1 MVFERKGFAREMVSN
16 CNVGATTYTVCKRA
30 REEFKD
36 MIVGNHKIHYLHQTT
51 TTSSNLIFCLL
62 RDIFLDIPLY
72 QIPFDDGVKAVLY
85 L

>member
-1 MVFERKGFAREMVSN
+1 
-16 CNVGATTYTVCKRA
+16 
-30 REEFKD
+30 

-72 QIPFDDGVKAVLY
+72 KIPFDDGVKALTRERKAAEQDFCANILGAKQNVCWVGTDRGAASLEAT
-85 L
+85 

>member
-1 MVFERKGFAREMVSN
+1 MDVRTILACQV
-16 CNVGATTYTVCKRA
+16 V

-72 QIPFDDGVKAVLY
+72 KIPFDDGVKAVLY

>member
-1 MVFERKGFAREMVSN
+1 
-16 CNVGATTYTVCKRA
+16 
-30 REEFKD
+30 
-36 MIVGNHKIHYLHQTT
+36 MIVGNHKIHYLHLTT

-72 QIPFDDGVKAVLY
+72 KIPFDDGVKAVLY